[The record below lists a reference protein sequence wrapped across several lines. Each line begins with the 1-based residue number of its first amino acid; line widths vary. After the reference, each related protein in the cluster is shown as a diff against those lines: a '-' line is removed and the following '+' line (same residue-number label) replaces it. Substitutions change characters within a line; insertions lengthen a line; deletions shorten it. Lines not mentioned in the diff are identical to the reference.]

1 VSDPT
6 PEELAEINRLRE
18 EELQLLEQRATALKE
33 ELQLLRDAHAT
44 ETGRYNQAQNLAEQ
58 QRLSVELAR
67 ADVEFLERKKKLNG
81 SITAEEQRRLDTAK
95 ETTKEFEKQENV
107 LRRARDIGKDMA
119 SSMALYGRH
128 SAINTANLVKLGK
141 GLQAPIEFLKGLS
154 AGAFTSIIDTI
165 INLGFQVDKMES
177 DFMKATGASKAMAG
191 EVTSLYESTRQFGV
205 ETGEAAAATE
215 ALMTSFTDFT
225 MLSQSTRAE
234 VLQTTAILGEFGV
247 ASGDV
252 AKGMQISTKAFGLSA
267 QGAAR
272 TSREITALAQD
283 LGVPVKQLH
292 GDFASVGGELA
303 KMGNNGT
310 QAFKDLAMRAK
321 ATGLEIGKLL
331 HMTSKFD
338 TFEGAAEQAGK
349 LNAALGGNM
358 VNAMDLLTETDPAA
372 RFDMIRDAILDT
384 GLSFDDMSYY
394 QRKFYADAAG
404 LENVSDLAGMLSGDY
419 DGLTGDIG
427 KTSAEIADQK
437 KQAAAM
443 QDAMTELK
451 NALLPLIPIF
461 TGIADKLSNL
471 AVWIQENM
479 SWLKPFVYVLGGLK
493 LALVVLGPVISL
505 IGGLFTVFGTA
516 GVSAGVGGTAAS
528 VGIGAASGAA
538 NAAIPV
544 MLAFGAA
551 VLQVGLGVGLAAA
564 GIGLMAAGMSQLFVV
579 MDWEQVQQF
588 VGLLVAIGTFGYS
601 GAGIAAG
608 VGFAAMGA
616 GFAGMAVGLW
626 LISGKKLAS
635 IATFT
640 ESIASIEAGQ
650 LGEVAD
656 TIERIAAAMDQ
667 MPEFAFS
674 RLGSVMTSAAT
685 AATALAAMNRT
696 GTATARAPWAPGAA
710 QGSSTT
716 SKDKYEVEIKV
727 NNDIFET
734 KVLNIVDGK
743 LTELGLL

>member
-1 VSDPT
+1 MSDPT

-95 ETTKEFEKQENV
+95 ETTKEFEKQQD
-107 LRRARDIGKDMA
+107 LLKKARDIGKDMA
-119 SSMALYGRH
+119 SAMALYGRH

-461 TGIADKLSNL
+461 TEL
-471 AVWIQENM
+471 AQWISSMAQAIQNNI
-479 SWLKPFVYVLGGLK
+479 SWIKPLVKWSAILGGGLK
-493 LALVVLGPVISL
+493 VLSVAWGGLNLVLGTFGLRSKTAATGARAVGKG
-505 IGGLFTVFGTA
+505 IG
-516 GVSAGVGGTAAS
+516 SAGTAA
-528 VGIGAASGAA
+528 AP
-538 NAAIPV
+538 AIPV
-544 MLAFGAA
+544 LLSFGATVA
-551 VLQVGLGVGLAAA
+551 MIGAGIGVAAA
-564 GIGLMAAGMSQLFVV
+564 GIGKMAEGMSELFVV
-579 MDWEQVQQF
+579 MDWKQTKQF
-588 VGLLVAIGTFGYS
+588 IALLGSIGLFGFS

-616 GFAGMAVGLW
+616 GFAGMALGLW
-626 LISGKKLAS
+626 LISEKKLAS

-640 ESIASIEAGQ
+640 ESLASVEAGQ

-656 TIERIAAAMDQ
+656 TIERIADAMDH
-667 MPEFAFS
+667 MPSFAMLG
-674 RLGSVMTSAAT
+674 LGSVMTSAAT

-696 GTATARAPWAPGAA
+696 GTAAARAPWAPGAA

>member
-1 VSDPT
+1 MSDPT

-95 ETTKEFEKQENV
+95 ETTKEFEKQQD
-107 LRRARDIGKDMA
+107 LLKKARDIGKDMA
-119 SSMALYGRH
+119 SAMALYGRH

-461 TGIADKLSNL
+461 TELTQGIT
-471 AVWIQENM
+471 WIAQAIQNNI
-479 SWLKPFVYVLGGLK
+479 SWIKPLVKWSAILGGGLK
-493 LALVVLGPVISL
+493 VLSMAWGGLNLVLGTFGLRSKTAATGARAVGKG
-505 IGGLFTVFGTA
+505 IG
-516 GVSAGVGGTAAS
+516 SAGAA
-528 VGIGAASGAA
+528 AAPAV
-538 NAAIPV
+538 PV
-544 MLAFGAA
+544 LLSFGAA
-551 VLQVGLGVGLAAA
+551 VAMIGAGIGVAAA
-564 GIGLMAAGMSQLFVV
+564 GIGKMAEGMSELFVV
-579 MDWEQVQQF
+579 MDWKRVQQF
-588 VGLLVAIGTFGYS
+588 IALLGSIGLFGFS

-608 VGFAAMGA
+608 LGFAAMGG
-616 GFAGMAVGLW
+616 GFIAMAVGLF
-626 LISGKKLAS
+626 LISEKKLAS

-656 TIERIAAAMDQ
+656 TIERIAHAMDQ

-674 RLGSVMTSAAT
+674 GLGSVMTSAAT

>member
-1 VSDPT
+1 MADPT
-6 PEELAEINRLRE
+6 PEELAEINRQRE
-18 EELQLLEQRATALKE
+18 EELQLLERRATALKE
-33 ELQLLRDAHAT
+33 ELQLLKDAHAS

-58 QRLSVELAR
+58 QRLTVELAK
-67 ADVEFLERKKKLNG
+67 ADVEFLERKKTLIG
-81 SITAEEQRRLDTAK
+81 SITGEEQRRLDTAK

-107 LRRARDIGKDMA
+107 LKRAHNIGKDMA

-128 SAINTANLVKLGK
+128 SKINTANLVKLGE
-141 GLQAPIEFLKGLS
+141 GLQAPIEFLKGVS
-154 AGAFTSIIDTI
+154 DGAFTSIIDTI
-165 INLGFQVDKMES
+165 INLGFEVDKMES
-177 DFMKATGASKAMAG
+177 GFMKATGGSKAMAG

-205 ETGEAAAATE
+205 EAGEAAAATE

-225 MLSQSTRAE
+225 MLSESTRAE

-272 TSREITALAQD
+272 TSREITTLAQD

-461 TGIADKLSNL
+461 TELTQWISSIAQAIQNNIS
-471 AVWIQENM
+471 WI
-479 SWLKPFVYVLGGLK
+479 KPLVKWAAILGGGLK
-493 LALVVLGPVISL
+493 VLSVAWGGLNLVLGTFGLRSKTAATGARAVGKG
-505 IGGLFTVFGTA
+505 IG
-516 GVSAGVGGTAAS
+516 SAGTAA
-528 VGIGAASGAA
+528 AP
-538 NAAIPV
+538 AIPV
-544 MLAFGAA
+544 LLSFGATVA
-551 VLQVGLGVGLAAA
+551 MIGAGIGVAAA
-564 GIGLMAAGMSQLFVV
+564 GIGKMAEGMSELFVV
-579 MDWEQVQQF
+579 MDWKRVTQF
-588 VGLLVAIGTFGYS
+588 IALLGSIGLFGYS

-608 VGFAAMGA
+608 LGFAAMG
-616 GFAGMAVGLW
+616 GGLIAMSLGLY
-626 LISGKKLAS
+626 LISEKKLAS
-635 IATFT
+635 IATFS
-640 ESIASIEAGQ
+640 ESLASVEVGAMV
-650 LGEVAD
+650 EVAD
-656 TIERIAAAMDQ
+656 TIERIADAMDR
-667 MPEFAFS
+667 MPDWPGPF
-674 RLGSVMTSAAT
+674 GSTLTAAAT
-685 AATALAAMNRT
+685 VATALAAMNRT
-696 GTATARAPWAPGAA
+696 APAVGPAPWAPASA